1 MAERYRDAR
10 GGMDRLI
17 ERYITEEMREIWS
30 QENQFRT
37 WLEVELAVCRAW
49 MEEGE
54 IPEGAFRNIVERS
67 CIDLNR
73 IRQIEDSVQHDMI
86 AFVSSVAEKV
96 GPDGRFIHLGLT
108 SSDVID
114 TSSSLLL
121 SRSID
126 IISRDL
132 ERISET
138 VLEKAWQYRH
148 QACVGRTHGVHA
160 EPISFGFKLL
170 NWYEEFQRDFRRLKG
185 ARLSVA
191 VGKISGAVGTYAH
204 CPPSI
209 EERVCALLGL
219 ERARVSTQVLQRDR
233 HAEVMSTLA
242 LLGSGL
248 ERIAQ
253 EIRHLQRTEVLEVLE
268 PFSQNQKGS
277 SAMPHKKNPVICERI
292 CGMARLLRGYAISSM
307 ENIPLWHERDIS
319 HSSVERVIWP
329 DAFNISHYM
338 IRKTLEVISGMRIL
352 ESGMK
357 RNLDLSKGL
366 VFSQRVLLALLEKG
380 FNREEAYAI
389 VQGSAMKCWEEE
401 KTFLETLE
409 NDPAILKNFDRE
421 DLESLFDTEYFLR
434 FIDTI
439 FDRFP
444 EPGGSLAK

>member
-1 MAERYRDAR
+1 M
-10 GGMDRLI
+10 I
-17 ERYITEEMREIWS
+17 ERYSTEEMSAIWS
-30 QENQFRT
+30 QNNRFRT
-37 WLEVELAVCRAW
+37 WLEVEIAACRAW
-49 MEEGE
+49 MEEGS
-54 IPEGAFRNIVERS
+54 IPEDSFRNIVERS
-67 CIDLNR
+67 GIDLDR
-73 IRQIEDSVQHDMI
+73 IRQIEDSVHHDMV

-96 GPDGRFIHLGLT
+96 GPDGRYIHLGLT

-114 TSSSLLL
+114 TSSSILL

-126 IISRDL
+126 IILSELLKVSEIIL
-132 ERISET
+132 EN
-138 VLEKAWQYRH
+138 AWKFRKL
-148 QACVGRTHGVHA
+148 ACVGRTHGVHA
-160 EPISFGFKLL
+160 EPLSFGFKLL
-170 NWYEEFQRDFRRLKG
+170 NWYEELQRDVRRLDT
-185 ARLSVA
+185 ARLAVS

-204 CPPSI
+204 CPPAI

-233 HAEVMSTLA
+233 HAEVMSALA

-268 PFSQNQKGS
+268 PFSMHQKGS

-292 CGMARLLRGYAISSM
+292 CGMARLLRGYALSSM

-329 DAFNISHYM
+329 DAFHISHYM
-338 IRKTLEVISGMRIL
+338 LVKTREVLEGMTVL
-352 ESGMK
+352 EDGMK

-366 VFSQRVLLALLEKG
+366 VFSQRVLIGLVEKG
-380 FNREEAYAI
+380 FTRENAYAI
-389 VQGSAMKCWEEE
+389 VQESAMKCWEGE
-401 KTFLETLE
+401 KTFLEILE
-409 NDPAILKNFDRE
+409 EDPAIMKNFKPE
-421 DLESLFDTEYFLR
+421 ELESLFEADYYLR

-444 EPGGSLAK
+444 KPGGHSS